1 MSTNDSHPWKTDRL
15 LAPREALQAAGWR
28 AGGKGY
34 GQILRKIYRMRRE
47 VEEAEYAP
55 IECSDCQVPIQ
66 EDHTC
71 PSCGCLVVEDDDS
84 GNEIVFPDR

>member
-1 MSTNDSHPWKTDRL
+1 
-15 LAPREALQAAGWR
+15 
-28 AGGKGY
+28 
-34 GQILRKIYRMRRE
+34 MRRE